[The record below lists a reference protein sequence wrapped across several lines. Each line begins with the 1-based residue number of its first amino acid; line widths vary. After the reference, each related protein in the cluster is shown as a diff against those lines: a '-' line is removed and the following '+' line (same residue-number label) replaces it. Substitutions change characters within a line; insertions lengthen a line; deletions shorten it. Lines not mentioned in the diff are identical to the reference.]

1 MIMRNTKLL
10 LFFILCLFF
19 KFILFDFIWSLDTT
33 FKSFSF
39 VQTYLSKF
47 IIASLLAIPLVFI
60 RSRWYILII
69 SILLDILLI
78 VNLMYFRTYY
88 TAIPWDSYF
97 LAGNLADFTSS
108 VLDSLRWIDLG
119 FPLLTVFY
127 LWIIRKQPL
136 SVLSADRKKVV
147 RFLSLCVF
155 VPSLVL
161 GGIICFQGGYKKAYE
176 SLLIHSQTCGTP
188 MYTVLGTL
196 YYEHVQE
203 KKEYTPEIK
212 REIEEWLQNRPP
224 HKALPFKVEERNNC
238 VIILAESFESWVLEK
253 SVEGKEITPYL
264 NKLLKEKN
272 VLYAPY
278 VQTQAKGARS
288 IDAQLLLH
296 TGLLPLTF
304 GAYSARY
311 PHHYYPSLEK
321 AFKEKY
327 ADGRAYCFT
336 VDKKVVWNQAIVA
349 QDFGYDMLLDKPYWV
364 LDEKTGPMHKLGDV
378 SFLRQCA
385 QKMKTEEMVDTDGHT
400 LIQCVTYSGHG
411 PFIIPDELKRISFS
425 KDVPKKMNNYM
436 TVANYTDRAIGAF
449 IDSLRAQKKFE
460 NTMIVITGDHEGLVS
475 DRAQLCSSAVGKG
488 VVSTGQF
495 TPFIVINSPVE
506 LRYEEVMGQMD
517 MYPTLLNLLGL
528 DDYFWTGLGQS
539 ILDPNKNKF
548 AISPLLEVI
557 GDTTGVSVAEVEYA
571 KKAWEISNLI
581 LAHDYFSR

>member
-1 MIMRNTKLL
+1 MRNTKLL
-10 LFFILCLFF
+10 LFFILCLFL
-19 KFILFDFIWSLDTT
+19 KFILFDLIWCLDTT

-39 VQTYLSKF
+39 LETYLSKF
-47 IIASLLAIPLVFI
+47 MLASLLAMPLVFI
-60 RSRWYILII
+60 RSRWYIVII
-69 SILLDILLI
+69 GTLVDILLI

-108 VLDSLRWIDLG
+108 VFDSLRWVDLG
-119 FPLLTVFY
+119 FPFLTVLY
-127 LWIIRKQPL
+127 LWVIRKQSL
-136 SVLSADRKKVV
+136 ACLASQKKKVW
-147 RFLSLCVF
+147 RFLSVCVLIPF
-155 VPSLVL
+155 LIL
-161 GGIICFQGGYKKAYE
+161 GGIVWFQGGYKKAYE

-196 YYEHVQE
+196 YYEHVQD
-203 KKEYTPEIK
+203 KKEYTPEVK
-212 REIEEWLQNRPP
+212 DEIEEWLQARPE
-224 HKALPFKVEERNNC
+224 HKPLPFKIEERNNC
-238 VIILAESFESWVLEK
+238 VIILAESFESWVLEQK
-253 SVEGKEITPYL
+253 VEGKEITPCL
-264 NKLLKEKN
+264 NKLLKEEG

-327 ADGRAYCFT
+327 EDGKACCFT

-349 QDFGYDMLLDKPYWV
+349 QDFGYDLLLDKPYWV

-385 QKMKTEEMVDTDGHT
+385 EKMKTEEMVPIEGHT

-425 KDVPKKMNNYM
+425 KDVPRRMNDYM

-449 IDSLRAQKKFE
+449 IDSLRIQKKFE
-460 NTMIVITGDHEGLVS
+460 NTMIVITGDHEGLAS
-475 DRAQLCSSAVGKG
+475 DRAQLCSSPAGKG
-488 VVSTGQF
+488 VVSPGQF
-495 TPFIVINSPVE
+495 TPFIVINSPVTF
-506 LRYEEVMGQMD
+506 RYEKVMGQMD

-528 DDYFWTGLGQS
+528 DNYFWTGLGQS
-539 ILDPNKNKF
+539 ILDPEKKGF

-557 GDTTGVSVAEVEYA
+557 GDTTGVSVPEVEYA
-571 KKAWEISNLI
+571 QKAWEISNLI
-581 LAHDYFSR
+581 LTHDYFAR